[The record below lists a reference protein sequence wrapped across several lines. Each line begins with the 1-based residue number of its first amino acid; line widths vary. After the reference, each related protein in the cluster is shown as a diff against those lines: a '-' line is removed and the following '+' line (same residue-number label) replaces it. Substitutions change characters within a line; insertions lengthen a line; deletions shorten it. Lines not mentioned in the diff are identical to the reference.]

1 MLFNS
6 LTFIVFFIIVLAV
19 YYGMKN
25 WEHRKIFLLIASY
38 IFYGAW
44 NPPFTLILWLS
55 TIIDWYAA
63 LAIFKTSNPKM
74 KRFYLLLS
82 LISNLGMLGFFK
94 YGNFFMENFVGF
106 SHLFGGQ
113 SEYHAMDIIL
123 PVGISFY
130 TFQTLSYTIDVYR
143 DHMRP
148 AKTFI
153 DFALYV
159 TFFPQLVAGPIV
171 RAVDFVPQ
179 CEEPKRATA
188 RQIGWGLYL
197 MTLGLFQKVV
207 LADIFLSS
215 SSDSVF
221 GWSKGALNGLDVWI
235 GLLAFTGQV
244 FFDFAGYSTCAIGAS
259 LCLGFLLPDN
269 FRYPFSAMGFSDLW
283 NRWHISLSTWL
294 RDYLYIPLGGS
305 RRSKPRSL
313 FNLFLTMLIGGF
325 WHGAAWTYIV
335 WGAMHGAFLVVEQV
349 LKALFHPYDMTKT
362 LIGRSFL
369 RIVTFMFFMM
379 PLVVF
384 RSKNLT
390 HAGSLFLSMF
400 GMAPNGAQILAT
412 NEMLMV
418 VIVMLGII
426 STHWMMTDMKFEAVV
441 EKTPSWIVI
450 SAWVFMLFTLII
462 AQGGS
467 NAFIY
472 FQF

>member
-6 LTFIVFFIIVLAV
+6 LTFIIFFIIVLAV
-19 YYGMKN
+19 YYGLKN
-25 WEHRKIFLLIASY
+25 WEHRKVFLLLASY
-38 IFYGAW
+38 VFYGAW
-44 NPPFTLILWLS
+44 NPPFTIILWIS

-63 LAIFKTSNPKM
+63 EFIYQTNNPKKKKLFLM
-74 KRFYLLLS
+74 IS

-94 YGNFFMENFVGF
+94 YGNFFMENVVWLSNFAGSPAEF
-106 SHLFGGQ
+106 HP
-113 SEYHAMDIIL
+113 MNIIL

-143 DHMRP
+143 GHMKP
-148 AKTFI
+148 AQSFV

-171 RAVDFVPQ
+171 RAIDFVPQ
-179 CEEPKRATA
+179 CVEPKRATSKE
-188 RQIGWGLYL
+188 IGWGLYF

-215 SSDSVF
+215 ASDSVF
-221 GWSKGALNGLDVWI
+221 GWHKGILHGFDAWI

-269 FRYPFSAMGFSDLW
+269 FRFPFSAMGFSDLW

-294 RDYLYIPLGGS
+294 KDYLYIPLGGS
-305 RRSKPRSL
+305 RKGKMRAM
-313 FNLFLTMLIGGF
+313 FNVFLTMLIGGF

-335 WGAMHGAFLVVEQV
+335 WGAMHGAFLAIEQ
-349 LKALFHPYDMTKT
+349 LIKAVTHPFDMTKSVA
-362 LIGRSFL
+362 GRSFL
-369 RIVTFMFFMM
+369 RIVTFIFFML

-384 RSKNLT
+384 RSKNLSQ
-390 HAGSLFLSMF
+390 AGDLFFSMV
-400 GMAPNGAQILAT
+400 GINSNGTQILST
-412 NEMLMV
+412 YDI
-418 VIVMLGII
+418 VIVMIVMCGIVG
-426 STHWMMTDMKFEAVV
+426 THWAMTDLKFEVV
-441 EKTPSWIVI
+441 MKKTPSWLIVGLW
-450 SAWVFMLFTLII
+450 SFMLCGLII